1 MQCKE
6 RLEQF
11 LRDAGV
17 KHEFQRHP
25 AAFTAQEVAAA
36 EHLPGRMLAKVV
48 IILVDDVLTMAVVPA
63 PSKVDTEKVRA
74 AMGAAEARV
83 AREGEFA
90 EAFPDCDV
98 GSMPVFGN
106 LYDVPVLADRAL
118 AENQT
123 IVSQAGSH
131 TDTVSLAYID
141 FERLVN
147 PRVTD
152 LTVHA

>member
-1 MQCKE
+1 MLCKE

-17 KHEFQRHP
+17 KHEYQRHS

-36 EHLPGRMLAKVV
+36 EHVPGRMLAKVV
-48 IILVDDVLTMAVVPA
+48 IVIADDTLAMTVVPA
-63 PSKVDTEKVRA
+63 PSKVDMEKVCA
-74 AMGAAEARV
+74 VMGAGEARV

-98 GSMPVFGN
+98 GAMPVFGN

-123 IVSQAGSH
+123 IISQAGSH
-131 TDTVSLAYID
+131 TETVSVAYAD

-147 PRVTD
+147 PKVAD
-152 LTVHA
+152 LTVHD

>member
-1 MQCKE
+1 MLCKE

-17 KHEFQRHP
+17 KHEYQRHS
-25 AAFTAQEVAAA
+25 AAFTAQEVAAV
-36 EHLPGRMLAKVV
+36 EHVPGRMLAKVV
-48 IILVDDVLTMAVVPA
+48 IVVADDTLAMAVVPA
-63 PSKVDTEKVRA
+63 PSRVDMEKVRT

-83 AREGEFA
+83 AGEGEFA
-90 EAFPDCDV
+90 ETFPDCDV

-106 LYDVPVLADRAL
+106 LYDVPVLVDHAL
-118 AENQT
+118 AQNPT

-131 TDTVSLAYID
+131 TETISLAYAD
-141 FERLVN
+141 FERLVK
-147 PRVTD
+147 PTVTD

>member
-1 MQCKE
+1 MLCKE
-6 RLEQF
+6 RLEKY

-17 KHEFQRHP
+17 KHEYQRHS

-48 IILVDDVLTMAVVPA
+48 IVVADDALAMAVVPA
-63 PSKVDTEKVRA
+63 PAKVDLEKVRR
-74 AMGAAEARV
+74 AMGAEEARV

-98 GSMPVFGN
+98 GAMPVFGN
-106 LYDVPVLADRAL
+106 LYDVPVLVDRIL
-118 AENQT
+118 TENRT

-131 TDTVSLAYID
+131 TETVSIAYAD
-141 FERLVN
+141 FERLVS
-147 PRVTD
+147 PKVTD

>member
-6 RLEQF
+6 RLEQL

-17 KHEFQRHP
+17 KYEFQRHP

-36 EHLPGRMLAKVV
+36 EHVPGRMLAKVV
-48 IILVDDVLTMAVVPA
+48 IVVADDALAMAVVPA
-63 PSKVDTEKVRA
+63 PSKVDMEKVRA
-74 AMGAAEARV
+74 VMGAAEARV

-106 LYDVPVLADRAL
+106 LYGVPVLVDRAL
-118 AENQT
+118 AHNPT

-131 TDTVSLAYID
+131 TETVSLDYAD
-141 FERLVN
+141 FVRIVD
-147 PRVTD
+147 PTVTD